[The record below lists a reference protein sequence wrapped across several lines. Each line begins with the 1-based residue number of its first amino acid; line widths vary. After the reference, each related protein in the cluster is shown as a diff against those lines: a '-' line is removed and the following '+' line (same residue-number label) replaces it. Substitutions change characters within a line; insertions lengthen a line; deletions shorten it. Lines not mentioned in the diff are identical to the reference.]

1 LGLVIIL
8 NMILLA
14 VVGAYYNLLD
24 NRIATATSAN
34 DSQIPLL
41 QPRDPVSVVYA
52 ASLLKTFE
60 ESLGPAFQADTGYPY
75 QGEARGSVQIA
86 NMILDGLRRPDVF
99 VSAGTI
105 PVMKLMNA
113 TDPLA
118 DWLVK
123 FGAAEMVIA
132 YSPDSR
138 FFNDL
143 EKANTGEIPWYE
155 VLSNPELKFGRTD
168 PELDPKG
175 YYMIIAAELAN
186 KYYNDPGIKER
197 ILGEDRNPRQIF
209 PEETLKTIL
218 EQGQLDAVAAY
229 KHEAVA
235 RGLPYITLPPEINLA
250 DPTFSNFY
258 KTASYTLED
267 GKGQTVFGEPIYFSF
282 TIPTTVKN
290 LDGAI
295 SFGTFILSP
304 NGESILEEQGLNFI
318 NPVAEGNMEKVPSV
332 IRDVLEQKEK
342 EWMQQLIN
350 SVAENKTRSQLKGIG
365 YITSKV
371 CDKE

>member
-1 LGLVIIL
+1 LGLVIVL

-143 EKANTGEIPWYE
+143 EKAHTGEIPWYE

-350 SVAENKTRSQLKGIG
+350 SVEENKTRSQLKGIG

>member
-1 LGLVIIL
+1 
-8 NMILLA
+8 MIFLA
-14 VVGAYYNLLD
+14 AAAVYTLSDSWIV
-24 NRIATATSAN
+24 TATTTNDTHASSA
-34 DSQIPLL
+34 Q
-41 QPRDPVSVVYA
+41 QREPVSVMYA

-60 ESLGPAFQADTGYPY
+60 ESLGPAFQVDTGYPY

-86 NMILDGLRRPDVF
+86 NMILDGLRRPDIF

-123 FGAAEMVIA
+123 FGAAEMVVA
-132 YSPDSR
+132 YSSGSR

-143 EKANTGEIPWYE
+143 EKARTGEIPWYE
-155 VLSNPELKFGRTD
+155 VLSNPALKFGRTD

-186 KYYNDPGIKER
+186 KYYNDSTIKQR
-197 ILGEDRNPRQIF
+197 ILGEDRNPTQIF

-250 DPTFSNFY
+250 DPALSNLH
-258 KTASYTLED
+258 KTASYTLQN

-282 TIPTTVKN
+282 TIPITVKN
-290 LDGAI
+290 LDEAT
-295 SFGTFILSP
+295 SFATFILSTK
-304 NGESILEEQGLNFI
+304 GESILEEHGLNFI
-318 NPVAEGNMEKVPSV
+318 KPVVEGNVEKVPSSIRNV
-332 IRDVLEQKEK
+332 IE
-342 EWMQQLIN
+342 
-350 SVAENKTRSQLKGIG
+350 
-365 YITSKV
+365 
-371 CDKE
+371 DKESIQLLTREN

>member
-1 LGLVIIL
+1 MSIKFNTKNVGLVTV
-8 NMILLA
+8 LA
-14 VVGAYYNLLD
+14 LIVLSAIVFYTLSDSLTVV
-24 NRIATATSAN
+24 ATTAN
-34 DSQIPLL
+34 DTQVSPAQK
-41 QPRDPVSVVYA
+41 DPVSVMYA
-52 ASLLKTFE
+52 ASLIKTFE
-60 ESLGPAFQADTGYPY
+60 DSLGPAFQANTGYPY

-86 NMILDGLRRPDVF
+86 NMMLDGLRRPDVF

-105 PVMKLMNA
+105 PIMKLMNA

-143 EKANTGEIPWYE
+143 EKARTGEIPWYQ
-155 VLSNPELKFGRTD
+155 VLSNPDLKFGRTD

-175 YYMIIAAELAN
+175 YYTILTAELAN
-186 KYYNDPGIKER
+186 KYYNDSGIKQR
-197 ILGEDRNPRQIF
+197 ILGEDRNSKQIF

-235 RGLPYITLPPEINLA
+235 RGLPYITLPPNINLA
-250 DPTFSNFY
+250 NPTFSDFY

-282 TIPTTVKN
+282 TIPNTVKN
-290 LDGAI
+290 LAGAT
-295 SFGTFILSP
+295 SFATFILSP
-304 NGESILEEQGLNFI
+304 NGESILEDQGLNFI
-318 NPVAEGNMEKVPSV
+318 KPVVEGNMEKVPLA
-332 IRDVLEQKEK
+332 IRNEIDQKES
-342 EWMQQLIN
+342 MQVL
-350 SVAENKTRSQLKGIG
+350 
-365 YITSKV
+365 TSEK
-371 CDKE
+371 